1 VSGELVLGF
10 GCGGD
15 GKISPTFEATRNG
28 EFTRKPLKNELFV
41 KFVKHN
47 FGCPATSLL
56 MILIKGLFL
65 RIPEVP

>member
-1 VSGELVLGF
+1 MVFWGSNVLEVMF
-10 GCGGD
+10 
-15 GKISPTFEATRNG
+15 ISPTFEGTRNG

-41 KFVKHN
+41 KNN
-47 FGCPATSLL
+47 FGCPAASLL